1 MSKILLFLQY
11 LDLNEAM
18 KLKDLGNIPFTVS
31 ILDSIFPENSAIA
44 AKAKR
49 LEEAG
54 DIIRL
59 KRGLYIVNPDI
70 TEKPINE
77 FLIAN
82 HLYGPSYVSMQSA
95 LRYYGL
101 IPERVYEITSIT
113 TGLHKEFKNKIASF
127 SYIHCSKEYYNI
139 GIEIIKES
147 SHQFIMASPEKAL
160 CDMMVYTPNLNFRY
174 QSEIQF
180 YLEEDIRF
188 NMDAF
193 KDFNVN
199 ILRECEEKGKKK
211 HMISQ
216 LIKYIENG
224 RYL

>member
-1 MSKILLFLQY
+1 
-11 LDLNEAM
+11 M

-31 ILDSIFPENSAIA
+31 ILDSIFPDNSAIA

-49 LEEAG
+49 LEDAG
-54 DIIRL
+54 TVIRL
-59 KRGLYIVNPDI
+59 KRGLYLVNPEI

-82 HLYGPSYVSMQSA
+82 HLYRPSYVSMQSA
-95 LRYYGL
+95 LGYYGL

-127 SYIHCSKEYYNI
+127 SYIHCSKEYYSI
-139 GIEIIKES
+139 GINILKEG
-147 SHQFIMASPEKAL
+147 SHQFIMASPEKSL
-160 CDMMVYTPNLNFRY
+160 CDLMVYTTNLNLRY
-174 QSEIQF
+174 QSEIHS
-180 YLEEDIRF
+180 YLEDDLRF
-188 NMDAF
+188 DMDAF
-193 KDFNVN
+193 KNFNLD
-199 ILRECEEKGKKK
+199 ILRECEKKGKKK

-216 LIKYIENG
+216 LIKFIENG

>member
-1 MSKILLFLQY
+1 MQY
-11 LDLNEAM
+11 FDGNKVM
-18 KLKDLGNIPFTVS
+18 KLKDLGNIPFTIS
-31 ILDSIFPENSAIA
+31 LLDTIFPENSAIA

-54 DIIRL
+54 EVIRL
-59 KRGLYIVNPDI
+59 KKGLYVVNPDI

-113 TGLHKEFKNKIASF
+113 TGLHKEFINKVASF
-127 SYIHCSKEYYNI
+127 TYIHCREEYYNI
-139 GIEIIKES
+139 GIEIIKDNGQ
-147 SHQFIMASPEKAL
+147 QFIMASPEKAL
-160 CDMMVYTPNLNFRY
+160 CDLMVYSPNLNLRY
-174 QSEIQF
+174 QSEIHS
-180 YLEEDIRF
+180 YLEEDICFDSESFKNF
-188 NMDAF
+188 NLD
-193 KDFNVN
+193 
-199 ILRECEEKGKKK
+199 ILRECVEKGKKK

-216 LIKYIENG
+216 LIKFIENG

>member
-1 MSKILLFLQY
+1 
-11 LDLNEAM
+11 M

-31 ILDSIFPENSAIA
+31 ILDSIFPDNSAIA

-54 DIIRL
+54 DLIRL
-59 KRGLYIVNPDI
+59 KRGLYVVNPEI
-70 TEKPINE
+70 SEKPINE

-113 TGLHKEFKNKIASF
+113 TGLHKEFNNKIASF
-127 SYIHCSKEYYNI
+127 SYIHCPKEYYNI
-139 GIEIIKES
+139 GIGIIKEGI
-147 SHQFIMASPEKAL
+147 HQFIMASPEKAL
-160 CDMMVYTPNLNFRY
+160 CDLMVYSHNFNLRY
-174 QSEIQF
+174 KSEIQS
-180 YLEEDIRF
+180 YLEGDIRF
-188 NMDAF
+188 NLDAF
-193 KDFNVN
+193 QNFNLN

-216 LIKYIENG
+216 LIKFIENG

>member
-1 MSKILLFLQY
+1 M
-11 LDLNEAM
+11 
-18 KLKDLGNIPFTVS
+18 KDLRNIPFTVS
-31 ILDSIFPENSAIA
+31 ILDSVFPDNSEIA

-49 LEEAG
+49 LEESG
-54 DIIRL
+54 DVIRL
-59 KRGLYIVNPDI
+59 KRGLYVVNPVI

-82 HLYGPSYVSMQSA
+82 HLYGPSYVSMQTA

-127 SYIHCSKEYYNI
+127 SYIHCPKEYFSI
-139 GIEIIKES
+139 GIEMIKDGG
-147 SHQFIMASPEKAL
+147 HQFIMASPEKAL
-160 CDMMVYTPNLNFRY
+160 CDLMVYSPNLNLRY
-174 QSEIQF
+174 QSEIHS
-180 YLEEDIRF
+180 YLEDDIRF
-188 NMDAF
+188 DLDAF
-193 KDFNVN
+193 KYYNLD

-211 HMISQ
+211 HMISH
-216 LIKYIENG
+216 LIKFIENG

>member
-1 MSKILLFLQY
+1 MI
-11 LDLNEAM
+11 
-18 KLKDLGNIPFTVS
+18 V
-31 ILDSIFPENSAIA
+31 

-49 LEEAG
+49 LEESG
-54 DIIRL
+54 DLIRL
-59 KRGLYIVNPDI
+59 KKGLYVVSPNI
-70 TEKPINE
+70 TEKPLNE

-127 SYIHCSKEYYNI
+127 SYIHCPKEYYSI
-139 GIEIIKES
+139 GIEIIPEG
-147 SHQFIMASPEKAL
+147 SHQFLMASPEKAL
-160 CDMMVYTPNLNFRY
+160 CDMMVYSPNLNLRY
-174 QSEIQF
+174 KSEIRS
-180 YLEEDIRF
+180 YLEKDIRF
-188 NMDAF
+188 NLDAF
-193 KDFNVN
+193 KYFNVD

-211 HMISQ
+211 RMISQ
-216 LIKYIENG
+216 LIKFIENG